1 MAATHRAHRRANR
14 RECSRKERLHPINC
28 FRSMHTH
35 AKLLFTVYDI
45 ELAFLLKLLQ
55 TIFLPKCKE
64 SLLIVN
70 VCMLPSQAHFIVT

>member
-1 MAATHRAHRRANR
+1 
-14 RECSRKERLHPINC
+14 
-28 FRSMHTH
+28 MHTH